1 MQTYHFLAFDLGA
14 SSGRAILGS
23 LNNKRITLKEIHR
36 FDNQMIL
43 RKDHYYWDIE
53 SLFSE
58 IKTGLRKCIDQEE
71 ITPHCLGID
80 TWGVDF
86 GLLDNNKQLSRNPFA
101 YRDSLTDNAIS
112 EVMKEIP
119 GESLYRKTG
128 IQFMQF
134 NSLFQLWSLKKKYP
148 DHLLSADKV
157 LFMPDLLSYFLS
169 GVSYSEYTIA
179 STSQMLNPETARWDM
194 DLLHQLDLP
203 THLLE
208 EIVEPGTVIGNLKPE
223 LQKELGIGPIP
234 VAAVA
239 AHDTASAIAAIPA
252 KGKDWAYLSSGTWSL
267 LGIEL
272 DKPCLTKEAYEA
284 AFTNEGG
291 VDSTIRFLKNIT
303 GLWLLSE
310 CKKIWD
316 QEKNY
321 SYAELTKLSESGTAF
336 ASLVDPDDPRFSNP
350 DNMISSIQNY
360 CTETNQ
366 SVPESVAEISRCI
379 FESLALKYKSTLDKL
394 LNVTGRTVNRIH
406 LIGGGSKNQVLCQ
419 YTANATRLKVI
430 AGPAEGTALG
440 NILMQARS
448 LGAIDSLTEMR
459 EIVSN
464 NVETQTYLP
473 EDQEEWNSAF
483 KKFEAIIL
491 LTYDQ

>member
-1 MQTYHFLAFDLGA
+1 MQIYHFLAFDLGA

-23 LNNKRITLKEIHR
+23 LANKKITLKEIHR
-36 FDNQMIL
+36 FENQMIL
-43 RKDHYYWDIE
+43 REDHYYWDIE

-58 IKTGLRKCIDQEE
+58 IKFGLKKCIDQEG
-71 ITPHCLGID
+71 ITPHCMGID

-86 GLLDNNKQLSRNPFA
+86 GLLDYTGQLSGNPFA
-101 YRDSLTDNAIS
+101 YRDSLTDNAID
-112 EVMKEIP
+112 EVMEKIS
-119 GESLYRKTG
+119 GESLYQKTG
-128 IQFMQF
+128 IQFMKF
-134 NSLFQLWSLKKKYP
+134 NSLFQLWSLKKQYP
-148 DHLLSADKV
+148 DRLLSADKV
-157 LFMPDLLSYFLS
+157 LFMPDLLSFFLT

-179 STSQMLNPETARWDM
+179 STSQMLNPEKARWDM
-194 DLLHQLDLP
+194 ALLHQLGLP

-208 EIVEPGTVIGNLKPE
+208 DIVEPGTVIGNLKPE
-223 LQKELGIGPIP
+223 LQAELGIGPIP

-239 AHDTASAIAAIPA
+239 AHDTASAIVAIPA

-272 DKPCLTKEAYEA
+272 DKPCLTKEAFEA

-316 QEKNY
+316 QNKNY
-321 SYAELTKLSESGTAF
+321 SYANLTMLSESAPPF
-336 ASLVDPDDPRFSNP
+336 ASLVDPDDSRFTNP
-350 DNMISSIQNY
+350 KNMVSSIQSF
-360 CTETNQ
+360 CLETNQ
-366 SVPESVAEISRCI
+366 PVPETVAEISRCI

-394 LNVTGRTVNRIH
+394 LRVTGRTVNRIH
-406 LIGGGSKNQVLCQ
+406 LIGGGSMNQVLCQ
-419 YTANATRLKVI
+419 FTANATRLEVI
-430 AGPAEGTALG
+430 AGPAEGAALG

-448 LGAIDSLTEMR
+448 LGIIDSLAEMR

-473 EDQEEWNSAF
+473 ENQEEWNAAF
-483 KKFEAIIL
+483 KRFETIIS
-491 LTYDQ
+491 TQ

>member
-23 LNNKRITLKEIHR
+23 LANKKITLKEIHR
-36 FDNQMIL
+36 FENQMIL
-43 RKDHYYWDIE
+43 REGHYYWDIR

-58 IKTGLRKCIDQEE
+58 IKLGLKKCINHEG

-86 GLLDNNKQLSRNPFA
+86 GLLDYTGQLSGDPFA
-101 YRDSLTDNAIS
+101 YRDSLTDKAID
-112 EVMKEIP
+112 EVLEEIP
-119 GESLYRKTG
+119 GESLYQKTG

-134 NSLFQLWSLKKKYP
+134 NSLFQLWSLKKQYP
-148 DHLLSADKV
+148 DRLLSADKV
-157 LFMPDLLSYFLS
+157 LFMPDLLSFFLT

-179 STSQMLNPETARWDM
+179 STSQMLNPEKARWDM
-194 DLLHQLDLP
+194 ALLHQLGIP

-208 EIVEPGTVIGNLKPE
+208 DIVEPGTVIGNLKPE
-223 LQKELGIGPIP
+223 LQAELGIGPIP

-272 DKPCLTKEAYEA
+272 DKPCLSEEAYEA

-316 QEKNY
+316 QNKKY
-321 SYAELTKLSESGTAF
+321 SFADLAILSESAPAF
-336 ASLVDPDDPRFSNP
+336 VSMVDPDCPEFSNP
-350 DNMISSIQNY
+350 DNMVSSIQNY
-360 CTETNQ
+360 CLKTNQ
-366 SVPESVAEISRCI
+366 PVPESIAEISRCI

-394 LNVTGRTVNRIH
+394 IKVTGRSVKRIH

-419 YTANATRLKVI
+419 YTANATRMEVI

-448 LGAIDSLTEMR
+448 LGIIDSLDEMR
-459 EIVSN
+459 DIVAS
-464 NVETQTYLP
+464 NVETQIYNPQNQKAWDT
-473 EDQEEWNSAF
+473 AF
-483 KKFEAIIL
+483 SRFETI
-491 LTYDQ
+491 TSSY

>member
-23 LNNKRITLKEIHR
+23 LANKKITLKEIHR
-36 FDNQMIL
+36 FENQMIL
-43 RKDHYYWDIE
+43 REEHYYWDIE

-58 IKTGLRKCIDQEE
+58 IKFGLKKCINQEG
-71 ITPHCLGID
+71 ITPHCMGID

-86 GLLDNNKQLSRNPFA
+86 GLLDYTGQLSGNPFA
-101 YRDSLTDNAIS
+101 YRDSLTDSAID
-112 EVMKEIP
+112 EVMEKIP
-119 GESLYRKTG
+119 GESLYQKTG

-134 NSLFQLWSLKKKYP
+134 NSLFQLWSLKKRHP
-148 DHLLSADKV
+148 DRLLSADKV
-157 LFMPDLLSYFLS
+157 LFMPDLLSFFLT

-179 STSQMLNPETARWDM
+179 STSQMLNPDKARWDM
-194 DLLHQLDLP
+194 ALLHQLGLP

-208 EIVEPGTVIGNLKPE
+208 EIVEPGTVIGSIKPE
-223 LQKELGIGPIP
+223 LQAELGIGPIP

-316 QEKNY
+316 QDKNY
-321 SYAELTKLSESGTAF
+321 SYADLTMLSKSAPAF
-336 ASLVDPDDPRFSNP
+336 ASLVDPDDPQFSNP
-350 DNMISSIQNY
+350 KNMISSIRNY
-360 CTETNQ
+360 CLDTNQ
-366 SVPESVAEISRCI
+366 QVPESVAEISRCI

-394 LNVTGRTVNRIH
+394 LKVTGRTVNRIH
-406 LIGGGSKNQVLCQ
+406 LIGGGSMNHILCQ
-419 YTANATRLKVI
+419 YTANATRLEVI
-430 AGPAEGTALG
+430 AGPTEGAALG

-448 LGAIDSLTEMR
+448 LGIIDSLAEMR
-459 EIVSN
+459 EIVAN
-464 NVETQTYLP
+464 NVETKTYLP
-473 EDQEEWNSAF
+473 DNQKEWNEAF
-483 KKFEAIIL
+483 TRFLTIIS
-491 LTYDQ
+491 TQ

>member
-1 MQTYHFLAFDLGA
+1 MQIYHFLAFDLGA

-23 LNNKRITLKEIHR
+23 LANKKITLKEIHR
-36 FDNQMIL
+36 FENQMIL
-43 RKDHYYWDIE
+43 REDHYYWDIE

-58 IKTGLRKCIDQEE
+58 IKFGLKKCIDQEG
-71 ITPHCLGID
+71 ITPHCLGVD

-86 GLLDNNKQLSRNPFA
+86 GLLDYTGQLSGNPFA
-101 YRDSLTDNAIS
+101 YRDSLTDNAID
-112 EVMKEIP
+112 EVMEKIP
-119 GESLYRKTG
+119 GESLYQKTG

-134 NSLFQLWSLKKKYP
+134 NSLFQLWSLKKQYP
-148 DHLLSADKV
+148 DRLLSADKV
-157 LFMPDLLSYFLS
+157 LFMPDLLSFFLT

-179 STSQMLNPETARWDM
+179 STSQMLNPEKARWDM
-194 DLLHQLDLP
+194 ALLHQLGLP

-208 EIVEPGTVIGNLKPE
+208 DIVEPGTVIGNIKPE
-223 LQKELGIGPIP
+223 LQAELGIGPIP

-272 DKPCLTKEAYEA
+272 DKPCLTMEAYEA

-316 QEKNY
+316 QDKNY
-321 SYAELTKLSESGTAF
+321 SYADLTRLSESAPAF
-336 ASLVDPDDPRFSNP
+336 ASMVDPDDPQFSNP
-350 DNMISSIQNY
+350 RNMISSIRNY
-360 CTETNQ
+360 CLETNQ
-366 SVPESVAEISRCI
+366 PVPETIPEISRCI

-394 LNVTGRTVNRIH
+394 LKVTGRTVNRIH
-406 LIGGGSKNQVLCQ
+406 LIGGGSMNQVLCQ
-419 YTANATRLKVI
+419 YTANATGLEVI
-430 AGPAEGTALG
+430 AGPAEGAALG

-448 LGAIDSLTEMR
+448 LGIIDSLAEMR

-464 NVETQTYLP
+464 NVKTQTYLP
-473 EDQEEWNSAF
+473 EKQEKWNAAF
-483 KKFEAIIL
+483 KRFETIIS
-491 LTYDQ
+491 TQ